1 METGNSPEPE
11 APERPRAADAGAVM
25 MADMISA
32 IVIANE
38 NAGRMQVLVG
48 TLIKRIRSLEQTI
61 GALASYG
68 EVLVSASE
76 ILSDAAQNGKRL
88 SAGDVAVAVTA
99 AADEIFD
106 EAAADDADDDE
117 EEEEEVEEE
126 EQP

>member
-1 METGNSPEPE
+1 MEPNQQEVPT
-11 APERPRAADAGAVM
+11 ERPRAADAGAVM

-38 NAGRMQVLVG
+38 NAERMQVLVG
-48 TLIKRIRSLEQTI
+48 ALIKRIESLEQTI
-61 GALASYG
+61 GDLTNYG

-99 AADEIFD
+99 AADEVFD
-106 EAAADDADDDE
+106 EAAADDE
-117 EEEEEVEEE
+117 EEVEEEVEEE